1 MGGGPLM
8 RSPQKVQQFALAYF
22 RRQVGPWRSTRD
34 AALEDAIRRGDAS
47 RDRKTKV
54 IFLTVPADIIERSI
68 WVEAHPGDNIVP
80 LRVRPH
86 LRLVE

>member
-1 MGGGPLM
+1 M

-47 RDRKTKV
+47 RDRQSKT
-54 IFLTVPADIIERSI
+54 IYLTVPADIIERTV
-68 WVEAHPGDNIVP
+68 WVSLPIDGFEHS
-80 LRVRPH
+80 RPQ
-86 LRLVE
+86 LRLYAFR